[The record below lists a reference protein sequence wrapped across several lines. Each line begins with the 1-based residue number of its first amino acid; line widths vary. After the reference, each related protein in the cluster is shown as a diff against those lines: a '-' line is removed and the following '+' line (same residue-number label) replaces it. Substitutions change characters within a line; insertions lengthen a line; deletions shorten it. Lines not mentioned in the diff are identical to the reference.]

1 MNTEAVRNSDT
12 TSRLSTSFKGPPSPC
27 LKEDMDQL
35 VQNELMLLWAHD
47 MVQSIPEI

>member
-1 MNTEAVRNSDT
+1 MQQAQP
-12 TSRLSTSFKGPPSPC
+12 LSKFPPTC

-35 VQNELMLLWAHD
+35 VQNELMLLRAHD